1 MSATARVRAA
11 VVESWVRSEA
21 AGVLV
26 DQVDTQ
32 VTLTR
37 DAVLDCRETHP
48 LARVVPL
55 LDDILG
61 QAARDSDAVMA
72 ISDAGGQLLWVCGSP
87 SLLRRAEH
95 IGFIEGS
102 NWDEG
107 CAGTNAPGLALAT
120 DDSVSVVGAEHFR
133 HSMHGWGCA
142 ATPIHDPVTRT
153 ILGALDISGG
163 VRVVTP
169 ATIALVRAAARLAE
183 AELGR
188 QSQADQGHGDHEA
201 SSQLSVTIAS
211 LGRSSA
217 LMTVHDGSGK
227 PTTFQLSPRHSEL
240 VHLLATAEHGMTG
253 DEIAVLLYPHDYG
266 ASTLRAEL
274 NRLRHL
280 LGEDLLASRPYRLR
294 ARVHT
299 DWLSLEA
306 QLAAGDV
313 AAALRLYRGQ
323 LLPGSVAPGV
333 VRAREILEASLRQAV
348 LASRNTDLMS
358 IWTKSPWG
366 LDDYDM
372 WLALLDALP
381 PGSPILP
388 LAAGQLARLDREFG
402 IPLPSRRPTPH
413 RGDSLE
419 RQPRLFGG
427 TGHR

>member
-1 MSATARVRAA
+1 MSAVARVRAA

-32 VTLTR
+32 ITLTH
-37 DAVLDCRETHP
+37 DAVLDCREAHP

-55 LDDILG
+55 LEDTLG
-61 QAARDSDAVMA
+61 QPARESDAVMA
-72 ISDAGGQLLWVCGSP
+72 ISDAAGQLLWVCGSP
-87 SLLRRAEH
+87 SMLRRAES

-102 NWDEG
+102 SWDERR
-107 CAGTNAPGLALAT
+107 AGTNAPGLALAT
-120 DDSVSVVGAEHFR
+120 DASVSVVGTEHFR
-133 HSMHGWGCA
+133 HSMHRWGCT
-142 ATPIHDPVTRT
+142 ATPIHDPTTRT
-153 ILGALDISGG
+153 ILGSLDISGG

-188 QSQADQGHGDHEA
+188 HGQAGQGRVDEDA
-201 SSQLSVTIAS
+201 SPGLSVTIAS

-217 LMTVHDGSGK
+217 LMTVHDGLGK
-227 PTTFQLSPRHSEL
+227 STTLKLSPRHSEL
-240 VHLLATAEHGMTG
+240 LHLLASAEYGMTG
-253 DEIAVLLYPHDYG
+253 DEIAVLLYPQDCG
-266 ASTLRAEL
+266 PSTLRAEL

-294 ARVHT
+294 ARVRT
-299 DWLSLEA
+299 DCRSLEA
-306 QLAAGDV
+306 HLEAGDV
-313 AAALRLYRGQ
+313 AGALELYRGQ

-348 LASRNTDLMS
+348 LASRNTELMS

-372 WLALLDALP
+372 WRALLDALP
-381 PGSPILP
+381 PGSPLLP

-402 IPLPSRRPTPH
+402 IPLLRH
-413 RGDSLE
+413 RSAA
-419 RQPRLFGG
+419 R
-427 TGHR
+427 